1 MSDLVQEYNDYEKIS
16 PRLQPEQEGY
26 TEEKEEDLKELQK
39 LYSSE
44 IDFENFE
51 VIKVIGRGS
60 YAKVYLI
67 RQGEA
72 GP

>member
-1 MSDLVQEYNDYEKIS
+1 LII
-16 PRLQPEQEGY
+16 EG
-26 TEEKEEDLKELQK
+26 EEKDEDGGDLKQLQK

-44 IDFENFE
+44 IDFDNFE

-67 RQGEA
+67 RKGEP
-72 GP
+72 GPEA

>member
-1 MSDLVQEYNDYEKIS
+1 L
-16 PRLQPEQEGY
+16 PEQEGY

-67 RQGEA
+67 R
-72 GP
+72 